1 MIRRFR
7 RRTSPSAS
15 SLLPLLAAVPL
26 AAAAGWVAY
35 SAYAI
40 DHERPLP
47 PPVPG
52 KPLALDGIAGRLA
65 LHVAGPAQGVPL
77 LLLHSINAA
86 ASAFEVRPLFDH
98 YAAQRPVYALDL
110 PGFGFSSREE
120 RAYTPRLMTDA
131 IHAAA
136 ASIRARHA
144 GTRVDAIGL
153 SLTCEYLARAALER
167 PEDYRSLGLISPTG
181 FDRVLSGEGRAQT
194 NRRNS
199 VVAAVLSVPWIG
211 GPLFDLFVSKPSMR
225 QFLERTWGSKRIDEA
240 LFHYDQLTAHQ
251 PGARHVV
258 MAFIAGTLFPDDATR
273 VYKLLELPI
282 WTCHGTRGVF
292 TDFCREA
299 EIADRPNW
307 HFASYDTGAFPQFER
322 LDDVIGDCDAFAA
335 TLPH

>member
-1 MIRRFR
+1 MTRRTH

-15 SLLPLLAAVPL
+15 SLLPLLAAIPF

-35 SAYAI
+35 SRLAI
-40 DHERPLP
+40 DHDRNLP

-52 KPLALDGIAGRLA
+52 RRLALGGAAGRLA
-65 LHVAGPAQGVPL
+65 LHVEGPADGQPL

-86 ASAFEVRPLFDH
+86 ASAFEVRPL
-98 YAAQRPVYALDL
+98 YERYGTERPVYALDL
-110 PGFGFSSREE
+110 PGFGFSSRDK
-120 RAYTPRLMTDA
+120 RSYTPRLMTDA
-131 IHAAA
+131 IHAAVA
-136 ASIRARHA
+136 AIRARHG
-144 GTRVDAIGL
+144 GTPVDVVGL

-181 FDRVLSGEGRAQT
+181 FDRVLSGEGKAQA
-194 NRRNS
+194 NRRNP
-199 VVAAVLSVPWIG
+199 VIAAVLSVPWIG

-225 QFLERTWGSKRIDEA
+225 KFLERTWGSKHIDEA

-251 PGARHVV
+251 PGARHAV

-292 TDFCREA
+292 TDFRREA
-299 EIADRPNW
+299 EIAGRPNW

-322 LDDVIGDCDAFAA
+322 LGELVEDYDAFAA
-335 TLPH
+335 ALPH